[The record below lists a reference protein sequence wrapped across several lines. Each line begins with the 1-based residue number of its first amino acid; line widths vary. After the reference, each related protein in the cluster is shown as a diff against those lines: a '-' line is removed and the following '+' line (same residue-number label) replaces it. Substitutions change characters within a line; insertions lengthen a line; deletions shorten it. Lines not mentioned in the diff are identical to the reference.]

1 MVNVGVIG
9 CGKIAQVRHLPEY
22 AANPNVR
29 IVGLFDRSHDRAQQL
44 AVQYG
49 AKAYDTAEELLADP
63 DIDAVS
69 ICVANAAHAEYTIAA
84 LQAGKHVLC
93 EKPMATTIEDC
104 ERMVAV
110 AREQGKKLMIGQ
122 NQRLAAAHVKARE
135 LVEQGAIGRVIAF
148 RTTFGHGGPE
158 TWSVN
163 PGKGTWF
170 FDRSKSAMGALAD
183 LGVHKTDLIQYLLGQ
198 RIVAVTARALTLDKT
213 DVNGDPI
220 GVDDNA
226 FAIYE
231 MDGGTVGTM
240 TASWTYYG
248 AEDNSTILYGT
259 EGILRIYDDPDIS
272 IKAVMRDGTEV
283 DYRLDRIQTNDAGGQ
298 TSSGIIDAFVK
309 SIVDDEKPLIDGADV
324 LDAMRAVFACVES
337 SQQGRRIEINK

>member
-22 AANPNVR
+22 AANPEVN
-29 IVGLFDRSHDRAQQL
+29 IVALYDRTYERAAKL
-44 AVQYG
+44 AEQYG
-49 AKAYDTAEELLADP
+49 AKACHSLEELLADP
-63 DIDAVS
+63 SIDAVS
-69 ICVANAAHAEYTIAA
+69 VCTANAAHAENAIAA
-84 LQAGKHVLC
+84 LEAGKDVLC
-93 EKPMATTIEDC
+93 EKPMATTIEGC

-110 AREQGKKLMIGQ
+110 AHERGRRLMVGQ

-135 LVEQGAIGRVIAF
+135 LVEQGLIGRVITF

-163 PGKGTWF
+163 PGRGTWF

-213 DVNGDPI
+213 DAKGNPI

-226 FAIYE
+226 IAIYE

-248 AEDNSTILYGT
+248 AEDNSTILYG
-259 EGILRIYDDPDIS
+259 EKGILRIYDDPGCS
-272 IKAVMRDGTEV
+272 IRAVMANGTSV
-283 DYRLDRIQTNDAGGQ
+283 DYHLDKIQTNDAGGQ
-298 TSSGIIDAFVK
+298 TSSGIIDAFVE
-309 SIVDDEKPLIDGADV
+309 SIVKDEKPPIDGTDV

-337 SQQGRRIEINK
+337 SERGERIELDR